1 MCCNRL
7 GPAAHE
13 GAGWLAPAGA
23 VGGATGRLRH
33 PSAAGAAPS
42 QRQHPQRAAAAA
54 RAAALRKTGP
64 RARPAAEAGVVG
76 VAPRHRGAHGA
87 DGWPAVHVAVLVL
100 QVPQQVGARHM
111 ALVAERAREGAA
123 VRCRGGGRGPR
134 RAGRDRLFDGALAQT
149 LQRGAHV
156 RVPSRVE
163 QWHLLAAGALHTD
176 GLSLGTIRDR
186 PRHGTGWDLGA
197 AHGAR
202 AAVLGARRLEVRRKA
217 VGAEAVSTRQLHRLG
232 LHIHAHGTQVVL
244 EAVLALEAFVRD
256 DGVWCGAFL
265 AGAGHLVRLHSW
277 VTRPRPKRARALL
290 THTRVIISGCV
301 PRWETWSQIMPTQL
315 CLPAERVLFARR
327 VAAYRARVMSCRR
340 KASAATSAP
349 SPSATTADVGDRELS
364 AAAQTR
370 VEKKASK
377 PAAGGAAAPA
387 FPVVLFS
394 GIFLF
399 FLAGLYLT
407 IKYS

>member
-76 VAPRHRGAHGA
+76 VAPRHRGAHRA

-134 RAGRDRLFDGALAQT
+134 RAGRDRLLDGALAQT

-163 QWHLLAAGALHTD
+163 QRHLLAAGALHTD
-176 GLSLGTIRDR
+176 RLSLGTIRDR

-277 VTRPRPKRARALL
+277 VTLVLNARAPLNL
-290 THTRVIISGCV
+290 HY
-301 PRWETWSQIMPTQL
+301 TQ
-315 CLPAERVLFARR
+315 
-327 VAAYRARVMSCRR
+327 
-340 KASAATSAP
+340 
-349 SPSATTADVGDRELS
+349 G
-364 AAAQTR
+364 
-370 VEKKASK
+370 
-377 PAAGGAAAPA
+377 
-387 FPVVLFS
+387 
-394 GIFLF
+394 
-399 FLAGLYLT
+399 
-407 IKYS
+407 